1 MRKNNKAA
9 VGFIFVTLLLDVIG
23 LGIIIPVIP
32 ALIQELTGS
41 TLSEASQYGGWLIF
55 AYAFFQFVFA
65 PIVGGLSDRFGRRPV
80 LLLSLFGFGINYL
93 LLAFAPTIAWL
104 FIGRIIS
111 GIFGASYSTGAAYIA
126 DVSSKENRAQNF
138 GLIGVAFGVGFIIGP
153 VIGGV
158 LGEIGSRIPFFAA
171 AGLSIINWLYGVFV
185 LPESLPESKRRPF
198 DWRKANP
205 IGSLMA
211 LKHYPAVASLVGTF
225 AFIYLGSHAVHGTW
239 SYFTMEKFAWSE
251 SMVGYSLGAVGIA
264 SAIVQGGLIRVII
277 PKIGEY
283 KTLIFGLLM
292 NLIGLLLFAF
302 SPTGFWMFVF
312 IAPYCLGGFAGPA
325 LQAIVT
331 KQVPDNEQGQ
341 LQGTLTSTM
350 SATAIVGPLLMTS
363 VFAYFTSGNAPFYF
377 PGAAFI
383 VAAVFVA
390 IALVIIVKRG
400 EAKTTG
406 QEL

>member
-1 MRKNNKAA
+1 
-9 VGFIFVTLLLDVIG
+9 
-23 LGIIIPVIP
+23 
-32 ALIQELTGS
+32 
-41 TLSEASQYGGWLIF
+41 
-55 AYAFFQFVFA
+55 
-65 PIVGGLSDRFGRRPV
+65 
-80 LLLSLFGFGINYL
+80 
-93 LLAFAPTIAWL
+93 
-104 FIGRIIS
+104 
-111 GIFGASYSTGAAYIA
+111 
-126 DVSSKENRAQNF
+126 
-138 GLIGVAFGVGFIIGP
+138 
-153 VIGGV
+153 
-158 LGEIGSRIPFFAA
+158 
-171 AGLSIINWLYGVFV
+171 
-185 LPESLPESKRRPF
+185 
-198 DWRKANP
+198 
-205 IGSLMA
+205 
-211 LKHYPAVASLVGTF
+211 
-225 AFIYLGSHAVHGTW
+225 
-239 SYFTMEKFAWSE
+239 MEKFAWSE